1 MDKASYIQVILTLLK
16 GVSSVDVIFANRY
29 LTLGFDEFGGVEE
42 VYREEA
48 EIELLPEEACLV
60 DLGEERFY
68 RLTFDASMDAG
79 ILWSVL
85 SPRVTCKLN
94 KLDFIR
100 ELNEKGQTSGGF

>member
-1 MDKASYIQVILTLLK
+1 M
-16 GVSSVDVIFANRY
+16 
-29 LTLGFDEFGGVEE
+29 
-42 VYREEA
+42 
-48 EIELLPEEACLV
+48 V

-85 SPRVTCKLN
+85 SLRVTCKLN

>member
-1 MDKASYIQVILTLLK
+1 MKQYLDILRDLIDAPLK
-16 GVSSVDVIFANRY
+16 G
-29 LTLGFDEFGGVEE
+29 GFQEGF
-42 VYREEA
+42 
-48 EIELLPEEACLV
+48 
-60 DLGEERFY
+60 
-68 RLTFDASMDAG
+68 AG